1 MSSCPPCSTHGSRC
15 PCYAIGK
22 PAILV
27 TSAPHTPF
35 ARSYGTP
42 RYRTSHL
49 FGISLYQQKNLEL
62 RPEGRH
68 RFNAR
73 TTFASAS
80 LPDPSTPYLSQIP
93 CSWGAVYFPE
103 HWREFHEYLAVRLS
117 GTHPALPI
125 GDIVAPGVR
134 SNRWMRSWKKYFI
147 ELAFLRGYVMLY
159 PNYAGFRSLS
169 TNHLEVGSHVRALT
183 PEAYELKKKLYQLP
197 LLRAPDVHRGDPVVA
212 VETGLMD
219 LPQGRMPRWDDLPV
233 LDLLGLLSNELTL
246 QARGLAR
253 RKRLFGCD
261 NDDYVSPSSDLR
273 SLLCLGVADVY
284 E

>member
-1 MSSCPPCSTHGSRC
+1 MGQDVFVALSVSPISRDE
-15 PCYAIGK
+15 YA
-22 PAILV
+22 A
-27 TSAPHTPF
+27 HTF
-35 ARSYGTP
+35 RSRSYGTP
-42 RYRTSHL
+42 RDLSPQL

-80 LPDPSTPYLSQIP
+80 LPDPTTPYLSQIP

-117 GTHPALPI
+117 GAHPALPA
-125 GDIVAPGVR
+125 GGIVAPGVR
-134 SNRWMRSWKKYFI
+134 SNRWTRSWKKYFI

-169 TNHLEVGSHVRALT
+169 TNHLEVGSHVRPLT

-197 LLRAPDVHRGDPVVA
+197 LLRAPDVHPGEPVVA

-219 LPQGRMPRWDDLPV
+219 LPEARMPHWNDLPV
-233 LDLLGLLSNELTL
+233 LDLLGLLSSESVI
-246 QARGLAR
+246 QVRGLAR
-253 RKRLFGCD
+253 RKELFRCD
-261 NDDYVSPSSDLR
+261 NDNVAVSSDLR
-273 SLLCLGVADVY
+273 SFLCLGVEDVY